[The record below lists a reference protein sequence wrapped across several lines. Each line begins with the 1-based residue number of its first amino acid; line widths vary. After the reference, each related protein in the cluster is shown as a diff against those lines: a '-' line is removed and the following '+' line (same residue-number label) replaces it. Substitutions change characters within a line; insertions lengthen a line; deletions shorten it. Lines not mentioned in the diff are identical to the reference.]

1 MAWIQSPKV
10 SNNNPPKLWRLYAD
24 RKCRRVSD
32 KEAVEIVGVQVFGD
46 KQNIRKIK
54 IVRTVQYQQF
64 IYKGHI
70 RKYNQWVSVEQKQ

>member
-1 MAWIQSPKV
+1 
-10 SNNNPPKLWRLYAD
+10 LYAD

-70 RKYNQWVSVEQKQ
+70 RKYNQ